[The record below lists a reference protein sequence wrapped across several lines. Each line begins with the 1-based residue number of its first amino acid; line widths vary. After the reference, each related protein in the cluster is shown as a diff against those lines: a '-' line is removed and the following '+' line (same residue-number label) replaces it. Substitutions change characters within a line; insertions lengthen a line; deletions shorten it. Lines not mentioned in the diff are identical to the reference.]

1 MRRIFDHVDLR
12 VHRMEEARPFYC
24 ALLPLLGFTV
34 RVEIEGWLQFEAA
47 GDGATEFFGLT
58 EDRGHRPNR
67 TRIAFW
73 AESKERVDQIGA
85 ELKDIGALNLE
96 GPEFIDPSYY
106 AVYFDDPSGNA
117 LEVVYRSSSFTDRRY
132 IQ

>member
-1 MRRIFDHVDLR
+1 MKRIFDHVDLR
-12 VHRMEEARPFYC
+12 VRRMEECAPFYR
-24 ALLPLLGFTV
+24 ALLPMLGFSV
-34 RVEIEGWLQFEAA
+34 KVEIEGWLQFEAP
-47 GDGATEFFGLT
+47 GRSATEFFGVT

-73 AESKERVDQIGA
+73 AESTARVNQIAA
-85 ELKDIGALNLE
+85 ELSRIGALNIE

-117 LEVVYRSSSFTDRRY
+117 LEVVHRSASFTARGPS
-132 IQ
+132 